1 MVKHRVVLIYKEIGE
16 FPCLELNLK
25 YLSRVSGFIE
35 CCCNVAARANKSKMH
50 LDLGSLILHLIQLQ
64 LNIKLH
70 SCVLSDL
77 QQLKLA
83 NL

>member
-1 MVKHRVVLIYKEIGE
+1 ML
-16 FPCLELNLK
+16 PMLQ
-25 YLSRVSGFIE
+25 S
-35 CCCNVAARANKSKMH
+35 ANKSKMH

-70 SCVLSDL
+70 SWILSDL

-83 NL
+83 MDDL